1 MHSCQG
7 ICMALVDAENV
18 DINDNVFYNASR
30 HHIYVDFS
38 LAIVEINR
46 NLMVKVV

>member
-7 ICMALVDAENV
+7 ICMALVEAENV
-18 DINDNVFYNASR
+18 DINDNVFYNATR
-30 HHIYVDFS
+30 HHIYVDFI
-38 LAIVEINR
+38 LDVEINR